1 MPEPKSHYESR
12 GFLEQLLR
20 KVPGFKGYLEKEY
33 RRESDA
39 LQRQLLADRLQRSKK
54 GLDDYARK
62 LVDAVQIMEIPQCDR
77 LRAKL
82 DKLIGRIRGAMQ
94 GYSGMFDLVTINEAV
109 LDKVYE
115 FDVKL
120 LDQVESLATSV
131 EQLATTTARPSEVL
145 PGVMSQVDSIEQ
157 HWDQRHDILKG
168 VD

>member
-12 GFLEQLLR
+12 NWLEQLLR
-20 KVPGFKGYLEKEY
+20 RVPGFRGYLEKEY
-33 RRESDA
+33 RRDSDA
-39 LQRQLLADRLQRSKK
+39 LQRQFLADRLQRSKR
-54 GLDDYARK
+54 GLDEYARK
-62 LVDAVQIMEIPQCDR
+62 LVDAVQISELPQCDR

-94 GYSGMFDLVTINEAV
+94 GYSGMFDLVKVNEGV

-120 LDQVESLATSV
+120 LDQVESLAAGV
-131 EQLATTTARPSEVL
+131 EQLATSSARPSETL
-145 PGVMSQVDSIEQ
+145 PSLVSQVESIEQ
-157 HWDQRHDILKG
+157 AWDQRHDLLKG